1 MRILSQDGTELVNF
15 KNCDSLTL
23 EGKVVVTTFL
33 DGYKVLGDYSTEKRA
48 KEVLFEIAQH
58 KESLY
63 VMPEV

>member
-23 EGKVVVTTFL
+23 EGNVVVATFL

-48 KEVLFEIAQH
+48 KEVLFEISQH